1 MTTEFIEKN
10 VGILPFLW
18 YSIKA
23 HECLA
28 QLGEH
33 FLDVEGVMGSSPLAL
48 TLYCY
53 GNPHKYA
60 VFFCLY
66 SFWGNLWGNSHF
78 LNFLFNM
85 ASICSCSDVDVYQFR
100 LVSTEVCPI
109 RSRVIAWLMLLR
121 QLSADRDFLI
131 KTEYI
136 SVVEPVFFCHDL
148 LTRRT

>member
-60 VFFCLY
+60 VFYFYLTKEISEHIAEISEKAIAY
-66 SFWGNLWGNSHF
+66 LRH
-78 LNFLFNM
+78 
-85 ASICSCSDVDVYQFR
+85 SIAR
-100 LVSTEVCPI
+100 K
-109 RSRVIAWLMLLR
+109 VITKR
-121 QLSADRDFLI
+121 FG
-131 KTEYI
+131 K
-136 SVVEPVFFCHDL
+136 
-148 LTRRT
+148 

>member
-48 TLYCY
+48 TIIVWSNRITMRFSLC
-53 GNPHKYA
+53 HR
-60 VFFCLY
+60 
-66 SFWGNLWGNSHF
+66 
-78 LNFLFNM
+78 
-85 ASICSCSDVDVYQFR
+85 QF
-100 LVSTEVCPI
+100 
-109 RSRVIAWLMLLR
+109 
-121 QLSADRDFLI
+121 
-131 KTEYI
+131 
-136 SVVEPVFFCHDL
+136 VE
-148 LTRRT
+148 

>member
-48 TLYCY
+48 TLYC
-53 GNPHKYA
+53 
-60 VFFCLY
+60 
-66 SFWGNLWGNSHF
+66 
-78 LNFLFNM
+78 
-85 ASICSCSDVDVYQFR
+85 
-100 LVSTEVCPI
+100 
-109 RSRVIAWLMLLR
+109 
-121 QLSADRDFLI
+121 
-131 KTEYI
+131 
-136 SVVEPVFFCHDL
+136 
-148 LTRRT
+148 

>member
-48 TLYCY
+48 TVSNSWLS
-53 GNPHKYA
+53 GSFSLYA
-60 VFFCLY
+60 VK
-66 SFWGNLWGNSHF
+66 H
-78 LNFLFNM
+78 
-85 ASICSCSDVDVYQFR
+85 
-100 LVSTEVCPI
+100 P
-109 RSRVIAWLMLLR
+109 
-121 QLSADRDFLI
+121 
-131 KTEYI
+131 
-136 SVVEPVFFCHDL
+136 
-148 LTRRT
+148 

>member
-48 TLYCY
+48 T
-53 GNPHKYA
+53 
-60 VFFCLY
+60 
-66 SFWGNLWGNSHF
+66 
-78 LNFLFNM
+78 
-85 ASICSCSDVDVYQFR
+85 
-100 LVSTEVCPI
+100 
-109 RSRVIAWLMLLR
+109 
-121 QLSADRDFLI
+121 
-131 KTEYI
+131 
-136 SVVEPVFFCHDL
+136 VEKPQ
-148 LTRRT
+148 